1 MYERTL
7 ALIGEDS
14 LNKIKRKNILVL
26 GTGGVGGYAI
36 ETLVR
41 SGIQNITIVDYDK
54 IDYSNINRQVIA
66 NSNNIGNYKV
76 NEWEKRIKEINKDIK
91 VKKINEKITK
101 DNINIL
107 FEEEYDYIID
117 ACDTIIV
124 KKLLIKLCKE
134 ENINLLTVCGMGKK
148 LDITKI
154 KICDIK
160 DTSYDPIAKSLRKY
174 IKDEKIRGKVMCVFS
189 SEKPNNTNKE
199 VIASMMPVPSVAGIY
214 AANYIL
220 QDIINKQGI
229 Q

>member
-7 ALIGEDS
+7 ALIGEDN

-54 IDYSNINRQVIA
+54 IDSSNINRQVIA

-76 NEWEKRIKEINKDIK
+76 NEWEKRIKEINKDIQ

-117 ACDTIIV
+117 ACDTMIV
-124 KKLLIKLCKE
+124 KKLLIKMCHKKH
-134 ENINLLTVCGMGKK
+134 INLITVCGMGKK
-148 LDITKI
+148 LDPTKV
-154 KICDIK
+154 KISDIR
-160 DTSYDPIAKSLRKY
+160 DTNYDPLAKALRKY
-174 IKDEKIRGKVMCVFS
+174 VKDEKFRDKVICIS
-189 SEKPNNTNKE
+189 STEEPIKTNKTM
-199 VIASMMPVPSVAGIY
+199 VTSMMMVPSTAGIY
-214 AANYIL
+214 AASHVINS
-220 QDIINKQGI
+220 IIKENK
-229 Q
+229 

>member
-91 VKKINEKITK
+91 VKKINEKIPE
-101 DNINIL
+101 D
-107 FEEEYDYIID
+107 
-117 ACDTIIV
+117 
-124 KKLLIKLCKE
+124 
-134 ENINLLTVCGMGKK
+134 
-148 LDITKI
+148 
-154 KICDIK
+154 
-160 DTSYDPIAKSLRKY
+160 
-174 IKDEKIRGKVMCVFS
+174 
-189 SEKPNNTNKE
+189 
-199 VIASMMPVPSVAGIY
+199 
-214 AANYIL
+214 
-220 QDIINKQGI
+220 
-229 Q
+229 

>member
-107 FEEEYDYIID
+107 FEDNYDYIID
-117 ACDTIIV
+117 ACDTVIV

-134 ENINLLTVCGMGKK
+134 KNINLLTVCGMGKK

-199 VIASMMPVPSVAGIY
+199 VVIASMMPVPSVAGIY

-220 QDIINKQGI
+220 QDIIKK
-229 Q
+229 

>member
-7 ALIGEDS
+7 ALIGEDN

-26 GTGGVGGYAI
+26 GTGGVGGYTI

-54 IDYSNINRQVIA
+54 IDSSNINRQVIA

-107 FEEEYDYIID
+107 FEDNYDYIID
-117 ACDTIIV
+117 ACDTVIV
-124 KKLLIKLCKE
+124 KKILIKLCKE
-134 ENINLLTVCGMGKK
+134 KTINLLTVCGMGKK

-220 QDIINKQGI
+220 QDIIKK
-229 Q
+229 

>member
-7 ALIGEDS
+7 ALIGEDN
-14 LNKIKRKNILVL
+14 LNKIKRKTILVL

-107 FEEEYDYIID
+107 FKDNYDYIID
-117 ACDTIIV
+117 ACDTVIV

-134 ENINLLTVCGMGKK
+134 KNINLLTVCGMGKK
-148 LDITKI
+148 IDITKI

-214 AANYIL
+214 AASYIL
-220 QDIINKQGI
+220 QDIIRK
-229 Q
+229 

>member
-117 ACDTIIV
+117 ACDTVI
-124 KKLLIKLCKE
+124 
-134 ENINLLTVCGMGKK
+134 LTVCGMGKK
-148 LDITKI
+148 IDITKI

>member
-7 ALIGEDS
+7 ALIGEDN

-54 IDYSNINRQVIA
+54 IDYSNINRQIIA

-76 NEWEKRIKEINKDIK
+76 NEWEKRIKEINKDIQ

-107 FEEEYDYIID
+107 FEEKYDYIID
-117 ACDTIIV
+117 ACDTVIV
-124 KKLLIKLCKE
+124 KKLLIKKCHEK
-134 ENINLLTVCGMGKK
+134 NIKLITVCGMGKK
-148 LDITKI
+148 LNPSLV

-160 DTSYDPIAKSLRKY
+160 DTSYDPLAKSIRKY
-174 IKDEKIRGKVMCVFS
+174 VKDEKIRGKVPVVFS
-189 SEKPNNTNKE
+189 NEEPKKNDKNLVS
-199 VIASMMPVPSVAGIY
+199 SMMMVPATAGIN
-214 AANYIL
+214 AAYYVIN
-220 QDIINKQGI
+220 DIIK
-229 Q
+229 

>member
-117 ACDTIIV
+117 ACDTVIV

-134 ENINLLTVCGMGKK
+134 KNINLLTVCGMGKK

-154 KICDIK
+154 KMQNGL
-160 DTSYDPIAKSLRKY
+160 Y
-174 IKDEKIRGKVMCVFS
+174 
-189 SEKPNNTNKE
+189 
-199 VIASMMPVPSVAGIY
+199 
-214 AANYIL
+214 
-220 QDIINKQGI
+220 
-229 Q
+229 

>member
-76 NEWEKRIKEINKDIK
+76 NYRRRNNREKCIIRSAS
-91 VKKINEKITK
+91 
-101 DNINIL
+101 DNI
-107 FEEEYDYIID
+107 
-117 ACDTIIV
+117 TH
-124 KKLLIKLCKE
+124 LCKVLDCNVTHNGGGFYKTHKSSLIQSE
-134 ENINLLTVCGMGKK
+134 HMVC
-148 LDITKI
+148 
-154 KICDIK
+154 
-160 DTSYDPIAKSLRKY
+160 SLRKDY
-174 IKDEKIRGKVMCVFS
+174 FLENV
-189 SEKPNNTNKE
+189 
-199 VIASMMPVPSVAGIY
+199 
-214 AANYIL
+214 
-220 QDIINKQGI
+220 
-229 Q
+229 

>member
-54 IDYSNINRQVIA
+54 IDSSNINRQVIA

-76 NEWEKRIKEINKDIK
+76 NEWEKRIKEINKDIQ

-117 ACDTIIV
+117 ACDTVIV

-134 ENINLLTVCGMGKK
+134 KNINLLTVCGMGKK

-154 KICDIK
+154 KICYNRLGDVL
-160 DTSYDPIAKSLRKY
+160 Y
-174 IKDEKIRGKVMCVFS
+174 E
-189 SEKPNNTNKE
+189 N
-199 VIASMMPVPSVAGIY
+199 
-214 AANYIL
+214 
-220 QDIINKQGI
+220 
-229 Q
+229 

>member
-91 VKKINEKITK
+91 VKKINEKI
-101 DNINIL
+101 
-107 FEEEYDYIID
+107 
-117 ACDTIIV
+117 
-124 KKLLIKLCKE
+124 
-134 ENINLLTVCGMGKK
+134 
-148 LDITKI
+148 
-154 KICDIK
+154 
-160 DTSYDPIAKSLRKY
+160 
-174 IKDEKIRGKVMCVFS
+174 RGKVMCVFS

-220 QDIINKQGI
+220 QDIIKK
-229 Q
+229 